1 MLSILKILEAKY
13 VGIARCGHAV
23 QRRTKFTISLFYL
36 LKSMFPYVSP
46 GPTSSGGTVYP
57 VGAPIPVGLIQN
69 LHVGPSTGAAAT
81 RAPAPSARGGAAAAG
96 SRGGAVASGGTP
108 FQRQRPPVPV
118 PMTRG
123 VGPLVSASESPPK
136 SIRLNAPN
144 SVVSIALSGFWS
156 DIVLG

>member
-1 MLSILKILEAKY
+1 MSISKDAGMWCNAVLILLSRFSISMLHFA
-13 VGIARCGHAV
+13 
-23 QRRTKFTISLFYL
+23 
-36 LKSMFPYVSP
+36 SP

-81 RAPAPSARGGAAAAG
+81 RAPAPSAPGGAAAAG
-96 SRGGAVASGGTP
+96 SRGGAAASGGTP

-123 VGPLVSASESPPK
+123 VIGPLVSASESPPK

-144 SVVSIALSGFWS
+144 SVESQYTLFF
-156 DIVLG
+156 L